1 MYNIK
6 IVPTN
11 IASPFPCQGLI
22 IYRLG
27 RGARLDVEPQEA
39 RPEQAAQHRGHA
51 DDGRCRFRSLGTIV
65 TRGSNHY
72 YHTLML
78 IYLIPN
84 LTYLI

>member
-11 IASPFPCQGLI
+11 SASPFPCQGLV

-51 DDGRCRFRSLGTIV
+51 DDGADADSAR
-65 TRGSNHY
+65 
-72 YHTLML
+72 
-78 IYLIPN
+78 
-84 LTYLI
+84 